1 MKRFVVL
8 IALSLVFCLNALAQ
22 DAGQVLRL
30 SVGYRTLKNTAQMSE
45 EKRKEVEQL
54 EAKAVAANSD
64 RRYGDAIRH
73 MSHGIALM
81 RGQAW
86 TPESELSAALQVKAD
101 RLILDPGAGIRL
113 TLTQIYTPDAQV
125 EGRLNGSMNLVQMR
139 SGRQEVVSQIRNI
152 SDLSTDFSKSQLIEA
167 SIPEMPALVDGNYQL
182 VLSLKPA
189 SGDPIVKTIGIRIA
203 SGLNARSTGLK
214 TRVEAVRSD
223 LGKKQKTGLLASM
236 PAVEYGASMIDLIND
251 GQLPVERT
259 DVKTE
264 LDNANALLDKLAKGE
279 DPLSTIRGD
288 MHWAYRSAADQTLQP
303 YRYFIPSNYDSMKK
317 FPLIVALHGMGGD
330 ENSFFAAYN
339 NGEIKRLAESRG
351 YIVVCPK
358 GRAPASMYLGTAE
371 RDVIDVIREMKRNY
385 SIDEDRVY
393 LMGHSMGGYGTWSVA
408 VNNPDIFAAL
418 APISGGGNP
427 LVIAKLKGIANIPWI
442 VTHGD
447 KDPTVP
453 VDESRKMVKAAQAI
467 GIKVKYNE
475 VPGGDHSSVV
485 VPALKDI
492 FDWFDAH
499 KREPKGAVRAAGS
512 NQ

>member
-1 MKRFVVL
+1 
-8 IALSLVFCLNALAQ
+8 
-22 DAGQVLRL
+22 
-30 SVGYRTLKNTAQMSE
+30 
-45 EKRKEVEQL
+45 
-54 EAKAVAANSD
+54 
-64 RRYGDAIRH
+64 
-73 MSHGIALM
+73 
-81 RGQAW
+81 
-86 TPESELSAALQVKAD
+86 
-101 RLILDPGAGIRL
+101 
-113 TLTQIYTPDAQV
+113 
-125 EGRLNGSMNLVQMR
+125 
-139 SGRQEVVSQIRNI
+139 
-152 SDLSTDFSKSQLIEA
+152 
-167 SIPEMPALVDGNYQL
+167 
-182 VLSLKPA
+182 
-189 SGDPIVKTIGIRIA
+189 
-203 SGLNARSTGLK
+203 
-214 TRVEAVRSD
+214 
-223 LGKKQKTGLLASM
+223 
-236 PAVEYGASMIDLIND
+236 MIDLIND

-264 LDNANALLDKLAKGE
+264 IDNANALLDKLAKGE

-371 RDVIDVIREMKRNY
+371 LDVIDVIREMKRNY

-427 LVIAKLKGIANIPWI
+427 LVIAKLKGISNIPWI